1 MDDQNKKM
9 KEMEKLLEQSN
20 EIIEIK
26 ERTIRS
32 KNDEIQ
38 KLTLESVENLV
49 AVKNIMSPKS

>member
-9 KEMEKLLEQSN
+9 KELEKLLEQSN

-26 ERTIRS
+26 ERTIRG

>member
-26 ERTIRS
+26 ERTIRN

-49 AVKNIMSPKS
+49 ALKNIMSPKS

>member
-1 MDDQNKKM
+1 M

-26 ERTIRS
+26 ERTIRN

-49 AVKNIMSPKS
+49 ALKNIMSPKS